1 MIMEIGGGVIGIV
14 ALITWVIAALGGF
27 FMLGVWLRRGAARRT
42 GGAST
47 RLAPPLIFG
56 HFLLAAAGLVIW
68 IIYLV
73 TDADVL
79 AWIAFIIVVIVALL
93 GFTMFA
99 RWLGQRR
106 RPAETAE
113 RHFPVGVVA
122 GHGLL
127 AAATLVLVLLVAIGI
142 GGS

>member
-1 MIMEIGGGVIGIV
+1 MEIGGGVIGLV

-106 RPAETAE
+106 QPAETAE
-113 RHFPVGVVA
+113 RHFPVGVVT